1 MQQERQ
7 VLEAG
12 ELRAVGVAEQQV
24 DDVLALA
31 QLGRSRVVDS
41 AAVPQRRAVGILGF
55 GLGFGLGLGLGLRLG
70 LRLRLALGLGLG
82 FGFGSVLASCSRQ
95 SIESSGLS

>member
-7 VLEAG
+7 VLEPG
-12 ELRAVGVAEQQV
+12 ELRAVGVAEQKV

-70 LRLRLALGLGLG
+70 LG
-82 FGFGSVLASCSRQ
+82 
-95 SIESSGLS
+95 